1 MGKVEEEEKE
11 KRAGERSRGEGVW
24 AGSKRKEE
32 LKEDFHVKAFNQK
45 FSNLGGSLN

>member
-1 MGKVEEEEKE
+1 MGTTGEERGGGGTGKREGTERKE
-11 KRAGERSRGEGVW
+11 R
-24 AGSKRKEE
+24 KRKEG

>member
-1 MGKVEEEEKE
+1 M
-11 KRAGERSRGEGVW
+11 RSEVGDEGRGVW
-24 AGSKRKEE
+24 RREGRERKERKRKEG